1 MGFLIWF
8 IVGGLIGLIGG
19 IMSTIEKNKA
29 RKKQENDM
37 TVYVE
42 QDSSEED
49 LDLLS
54 VMVGA
59 AVLSDLLSDKDCS
72 CHKDRD

>member
-1 MGFLIWF
+1 MGLLIWF
-8 IVGGLIGLIGG
+8 VVGGLIGLIGG
-19 IMSTIEKNKA
+19 IVSTIEKNKA
-29 RKKQENDM
+29 KKSWENDM
-37 TVYVE
+37 AVHVE
-42 QDSSEED
+42 QDSSGED